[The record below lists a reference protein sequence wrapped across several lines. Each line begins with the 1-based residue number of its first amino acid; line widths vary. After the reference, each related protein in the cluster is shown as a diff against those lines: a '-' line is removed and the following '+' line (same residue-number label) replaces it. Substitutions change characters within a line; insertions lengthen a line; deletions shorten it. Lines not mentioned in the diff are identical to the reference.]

1 MECDQYHHKHKS
13 RLTLCLACIFRKNHH
28 NRHQALEKTNESS
41 APSSP
46 RLLRSLSS
54 GLKSKAQEKCR
65 NVFCRTPRRTRRHSN
80 SADFG
85 YDPWSYAL
93 NFDEGINDAN
103 EDNSPY
109 ARNFSMRLPET
120 PLITPSPSQKKV
132 PREITAVS

>member
-1 MECDQYHHKHKS
+1 MEFDEYHHKRNA
-13 RLTLCLACIFRKNHH
+13 RLSLCLTCIFRKHNH
-28 NRHQALEKTNESS
+28 NRHQALEKTNES
-41 APSSP
+41 ATSSP
-46 RLLRSLSS
+46 RLLRSISS

-65 NVFCRTPRRTRRHSN
+65 NVFCRTPRKTRRHSK

-93 NFDEGINDAN
+93 NFDEGINDDN

-109 ARNFSMRLPET
+109 ASNFSMRLPET

-132 PREITAVS
+132 PSEIAAFS